1 MKEMIERIC
10 GKRIV
15 FSSLETILPAVLGT
29 RKKLS
34 IFSGVDLKS
43 YYHVVFRIEQKSRF
57 LLRHAH
63 EILALEQ
70 TLETVKGHRYFYKHI
85 IFHAP
90 LCSKAQVLLN
100 AEGWK
105 IYHDIM

>member
-15 FSSLETILPAVLGT
+15 FSSLETILPSVLKT
-29 RKKLS
+29 RKKVA

-43 YYHVVFRIEQKSRF
+43 YYHVVFRVEQKSRF
-57 LLRHAH
+57 LLLHAH

-70 TLETVKGHRYFYKHI
+70 TLETVKNHRYFYKHI
-85 IFHAP
+85 ILHAS
-90 LCSKAQVLLN
+90 LCSKAQALLN

-105 IYHDIM
+105 IYHDIV